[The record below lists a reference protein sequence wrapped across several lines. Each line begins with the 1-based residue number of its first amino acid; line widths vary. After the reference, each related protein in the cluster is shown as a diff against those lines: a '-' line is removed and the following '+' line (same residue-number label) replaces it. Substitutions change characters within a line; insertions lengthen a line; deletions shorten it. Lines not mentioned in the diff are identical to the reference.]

1 MRLHC
6 NCLNRQH
13 TRSGSNNVCEAQH
26 VQQSPR
32 QRHFVGHLSG
42 VASPAA
48 AAAAAADAADCACA
62 AAAAALLTM
71 GTGTGTGTGTGD
83 GDGEA
88 PAAAAAAACFRRRP
102 LLPADTQA
110 SPNRT
115 VYDFKQKLV
124 DCTISLDTSIAAVDM
139 VHLHV
144 TCSCAHQ
151 ARCSAPPLQHFR
163 IRAHES

>member
-1 MRLHC
+1 
-6 NCLNRQH
+6 
-13 TRSGSNNVCEAQH
+13 VCRARH
-26 VQQSPR
+26 VNSHQV

-62 AAAAALLTM
+62 AAAAAALLTM

-88 PAAAAAAACFRRRP
+88 PAAAAAAAACFRRRP
-102 LLPADTQA
+102 LLPAETQA
-110 SPNRT
+110 SLNRA

-124 DCTISLDTSIAAVDM
+124 D
-139 VHLHV
+139 
-144 TCSCAHQ
+144 
-151 ARCSAPPLQHFR
+151 
-163 IRAHES
+163 